1 MELSPARQKLLFLAI
16 VAVLAVFGYFLV
28 LPGLRSHHTPAAAA
42 TNPPSTPAAAPSTAT
57 PVVTDQPAGAV
68 NIYNWLPFTQQ
79 DLTNAAGVA
88 TQFGVDYD
96 SFTYT
101 EKPAAY
107 LAKMNGLITSQLKA
121 LLQNAYSTP
130 GTAQLRTSQQQ
141 VATATASIESLRAF
155 GQSSLTFIVTITQRL
170 ASSQGNSSSDTPYA
184 VTVTNSG
191 GGWQVSDV
199 ELASLGNS

>member
-42 TNPPSTPAAAPSTAT
+42 TIAPSTPAAAPSTAT